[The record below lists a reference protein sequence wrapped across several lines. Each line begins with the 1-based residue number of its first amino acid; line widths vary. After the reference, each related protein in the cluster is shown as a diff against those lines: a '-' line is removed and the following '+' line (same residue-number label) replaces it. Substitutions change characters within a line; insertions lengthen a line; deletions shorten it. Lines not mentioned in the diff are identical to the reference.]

1 MKIVEKLTN
10 IFKHPHISALI
21 ETKQF
26 QNFVKSTKII
36 GEIDGCIKDLAKL
49 IDSAANALL
58 ITSYCRLTGQNQ
70 THIKQCLDVHL
81 TFDEYLSQILDAWG
95 RPPSGLYSSGPFF
108 WLGAYDQC
116 QSISEGMILN
126 ESAQYCRANIH
137 IEAYGMEQRQ
147 IPLFYGMCLPVRCDQ
162 HSVHNVF
169 PILSFFF
176 TKTFGIRISNTSTV
190 ECFKQTESFFNKLG
204 ISQWTILIILGFL
217 VLLVIC
223 GTLID
228 IHRKRNQKYS
238 VNKKLF
244 KSCSHISVRLPT
256 NIPSHA
262 SSVCTPYVQDDAR
275 SFIYSDAP
283 SQALT
288 YKSAPA
294 LRRTLKKSSSIINT
308 ILAFSVRSTY
318 HYLTR
323 PCNRHLD
330 SLHAIRV
337 LSAFWVVVGHAHLFS
352 LEYVGNI
359 RQLWSSLKANEQLF
373 QIIFNSSLSIDSF
386 LLISGTV
393 LAHKVHLRLIQQ
405 KRRKNGRTALSPCG
419 WLLIWLHRLMRLIP
433 AYLIS
438 LLFIHFIFQ
447 HLGDGPMWSE
457 QKGIFGARCD
467 KDDIWRQLLFVSN
480 FYPNEC
486 MPWMWYLA
494 LDTQFYLVAPI
505 VLLFLHT
512 EPTIGI
518 VLIVI
523 SIISSII
530 YRAAVVIL
538 FRFPTTFVSA
548 FIGNDRLATQL
559 MGKMFRYLYAAPQ
572 ARIGPFLIGILL
584 GWLLSRKSKQ
594 THSTAQIDITRFAS
608 FAMLS
613 FSLFGANYA
622 NDFNTFSVFY
632 AATFRI
638 FWAFGLALLVWL
650 CERGHMRML
659 FSCLAWNKWTF
670 FSRLSYGFYLSHEPV
685 LLYFIWT
692 RRSAIM
698 PLSPYYF
705 IIFALKMSMLSL
717 LPASL
722 IAFIIEI
729 PPLIIERK
737 IFKTIRAHVASNE
750 ADEETKQNDTEHK
763 SNLQLFHQRKKD
775 EIIELAPMISPKNRT
790 KRWIEENH
798 KNLRTGSK
806 RSHNAVVKNNRTHHH
821 RIASSVTDSFCKG
834 IKKSAGS
841 VGSDAI
847 STCKSFSTESAS
859 RKQFIKNKPFCTP
872 ESSTE
877 MISKRRQLRNFF
889 DDARNIAYKSDI
901 ITKKKY
907 RKAPEID
914 GLMKKKQKMSIKQN
928 YDKEVSMMEN
938 IGFSWVEEVSKN
950 LNADAERTTHSHFPY
965 NKERMTQHI
974 GSNQQQ
980 QRDFDDIHPFAK
992 QKSLSNKSSNSTI
1005 TGETVSHD
1013 YNI

>member
-1 MKIVEKLTN
+1 
-10 IFKHPHISALI
+10 
-21 ETKQF
+21 
-26 QNFVKSTKII
+26 
-36 GEIDGCIKDLAKL
+36 
-49 IDSAANALL
+49 
-58 ITSYCRLTGQNQ
+58 
-70 THIKQCLDVHL
+70 
-81 TFDEYLSQILDAWG
+81 
-95 RPPSGLYSSGPFF
+95 
-108 WLGAYDQC
+108 
-116 QSISEGMILN
+116 
-126 ESAQYCRANIH
+126 
-137 IEAYGMEQRQ
+137 
-147 IPLFYGMCLPVRCDQ
+147 
-162 HSVHNVF
+162 
-169 PILSFFF
+169 
-176 TKTFGIRISNTSTV
+176 
-190 ECFKQTESFFNKLG
+190 
-204 ISQWTILIILGFL
+204 
-217 VLLVIC
+217 
-223 GTLID
+223 
-228 IHRKRNQKYS
+228 
-238 VNKKLF
+238 LF

-256 NIPSHA
+256 KIPSHA

-288 YKSAPA
+288 YKSVPA

-308 ILAFSVRSTY
+308 ILAFSIRSTY

-337 LSAFWVVVGHAHLFS
+337 LSAFWVVIGHAHLFS

-359 RQLWSSLKANEQLF
+359 RQFWSSLKTNEHLF

-393 LAHKVHLRLIQQ
+393 LAYKVHLRLIQL
-405 KRRKNGRTALSPCG
+405 KRRKNGRPALSPCG
-419 WLLIWLHRLMRLIP
+419 WLLLWLHRLMRLTP
-433 AYLIS
+433 AYFITLLI
-438 LLFIHFIFQ
+438 IHFIFH
-447 HLGDGPMWSE
+447 HLGDGPMWS
-457 QKGIFGARCD
+457 QQNGIFGARCD

-505 VLLFLHT
+505 ALLLMHT
-512 EPTIGI
+512 EPTIGT

-530 YRAAVVIL
+530 YRATVVIL

-548 FIGNDRLATQL
+548 FIGNDGLATQL
-559 MGKMFRYLYAAPQ
+559 MEKMFRYLYAAPQ

-584 GWLLSRKSKQ
+584 GWLLSTKSKQ

-608 FAMLS
+608 FAMLF

-622 NDFNTFSVFY
+622 NDFNTFSIFY

-650 CERGHMRML
+650 CERGYMRML
-659 FSCLAWNKWTF
+659 YSCLAWNKWTF

-705 IIFALKMSMLSL
+705 IIFALKMSLLSL

-737 IFKTIRAHVASNE
+737 IFKTIRARVASND

-763 SNLQLFHQRKKD
+763 SNLQLFHQRNND
-775 EIIELAPMISPKNRT
+775 EIIELVPMISPINRT

-806 RSHNAVVKNNRTHHH
+806 RPHNAVIKNNRTRHH
-821 RIASSVTDSFCKG
+821 RIGTSKTDIFCKG
-834 IKKSAGS
+834 IKKSAGI
-841 VGSDAI
+841 VGSDI
-847 STCKSFSTESAS
+847 VSTCKSFSKESAG
-859 RKQFIKNKPFCTP
+859 RKQLIKNKPFCTP
-872 ESSTE
+872 KSSTK
-877 MISKRRQLRNFF
+877 MISKRRQLRNFV
-889 DDARNIAYKSDI
+889 DDTRNIAHKSDI

-907 RKAPEID
+907 CKAPEVD

-928 YDKEVSMMEN
+928 YDKEEINYTDPKMPVTTHHHIQVSMMEN
-938 IGFSWVEEVSKN
+938 IGFSWVEEIAKN
-950 LNADAERTTHSHFPY
+950 FDADAERTTHSQVPY
-965 NKERMTQHI
+965 NKKRRMTQYI
-974 GSNQQQ
+974 DSNQQQ
-980 QRDFDDIHPFAK
+980 QQDFDDFNLFAK

-1005 TGETVSHD
+1005 TGETTWQIIS
-1013 YNI
+1013 NTI